1 MTAESRI
8 NRMVSLS
15 DSAIM
20 EKVRDGQVEKLAI
33 LFERHHV
40 KIFNF
45 FLRLTGS
52 HNLSEDLVQ
61 DVFVRMLKYRSSYKG
76 KGKFVVWMYRV
87 ARNVHVDHLRKS
99 KETYNLEDQ
108 FEEPES
114 QGESPL
120 HALEQKKD
128 KELIQ
133 KALSQLPL
141 KKREALILSR
151 FQDMKYKEIAELFGC
166 REGTIKASIH
176 RAVKQL
182 GEIYLELQGGVPS

>member
-1 MTAESRI
+1 LTAEQRTD
-8 NRMVSLS
+8 RMESLS

-61 DVFVRMLKYRSSYKG
+61 DVFIRILKYRSTYEG
-76 KGKFVVWMYRV
+76 KGKFTVWMYRV
-87 ARNVHVDHLRKS
+87 ARNVHVDHLRKN
-99 KETYNLEDQ
+99 KGTYNLEDQ

-114 QGESPL
+114 KEDSPM

-133 KALSQLPL
+133 KALSQLPV

>member
-1 MTAESRI
+1 ME
-8 NRMVSLS
+8 SLS

-61 DVFVRMLKYRSSYKG
+61 DVFIRMLKYRSSYEG
-76 KGKFVVWMYRV
+76 RGRFTVWMYRV
-87 ARNVHVDHLRKS
+87 ARNVHVDYLRKN

-114 QGESPL
+114 EEGSPV
-120 HALEQKKD
+120 HTLEQKKD

-133 KALSQLPL
+133 EALSLLPV

-166 REGTIKASIH
+166 KEGTIKASIH